1 MINPDWCPGC
11 GDYGILSALKMA
23 LNELG
28 IPPEKNVV
36 VSGIGCSAKTVHYI
50 DAYGVHTLHG
60 RPLPIAQGI
69 KLANPELNVVALAG
83 DGDALGIGA
92 GHFVGAGRRNVD
104 LLYLVFDNEVYGMTK
119 GQASPTL
126 SLGARPKS
134 LPRPNIQG
142 KVNPLLMALAAGFT
156 FIARGF
162 AFDVQSLKTLI
173 KKGIEHRGL
182 AMIDVLQPCP
192 TYNDLH
198 TRAYYA
204 ERTYDLAE
212 TGYDPEL
219 PAGADAALVA
229 SKMAGFSAKALEWE
243 PRIPVGVFWQQRL
256 PTFEERLAE
265 FDPNYPQIPPAKRPV
280 RRDLGPLLAEHRL

>member
-1 MINPDWCPGC
+1 MITPDWCPGC
-11 GDYGILSALKMA
+11 GDYGILTALKMA
-23 LNELG
+23 LMELG
-28 IPPEKNVV
+28 IPPEKSVV

-60 RPLPIAQGI
+60 RPLAIAQGI
-69 KLANPELNVVALAG
+69 KLANPDLNVVAVAG

-126 SLGARPKS
+126 ALGARPKS

-162 AFDVQSLKTLI
+162 AFDVQGLKTLI
-173 KKGIEHRGL
+173 KKGIEHQGL
-182 AMIDVLQPCP
+182 AIIDVLQPCP

-219 PAGADAALVA
+219 PAEADAALVA
-229 SKMAGFSAKALEWE
+229 SKMASFTAKALEWE
-243 PRIPVGVFWQQRL
+243 PRIPVGIFWQQRL
-256 PTFEERLAE
+256 PTFEARLAE
-265 FDPNYPQIPPAKRPV
+265 LDPNYTRLPPAKRPAS
-280 RRDLGPLLAEHRL
+280 RDLGPLLAEHRL